1 MSSPLDEVLQALQAL
16 MEAQAQTPVPR
27 EAGQGNFRCE
37 RCEDCSHCRF
47 CNDCNACEDCT
58 YCDDCDGC
66 SGCTHCKDCE
76 RCRETTHSRW
86 SSGCSKSSY
95 LTLCLDCEGCVQ
107 CFACVGLTGAEFC
120 ILNEKL
126 PRKAY
131 FSRVAALRAALE
143 ERVTTGWRPPWSEVE
158 EEVWLDELD
167 LHEAEAAVE
176 AHDVDPRVREAVEQ
190 AWFEQRPLR
199 VRYLSPEHVESERVV
214 WLRQVVID
222 RAEILLNVDDVVRGP
237 RQLKLHRLL
246 AAEVVDE
253 AACESSAS

>member
-158 EEVWLDELD
+158 EEEADDEEPVDHPLGRHRGD
-167 LHEAEAAVE
+167 RLGEA
-176 AHDVDPRVREAVEQ
+176 DPRD
-190 AWFEQRPLR
+190 P
-199 VRYLSPEHVESERVV
+199 
-214 WLRQVVID
+214 
-222 RAEILLNVDDVVRGP
+222 
-237 RQLKLHRLL
+237 RLL
-246 AAEVVDE
+246 EEEWYRGAADHPLWERL
-253 AACESSAS
+253 A